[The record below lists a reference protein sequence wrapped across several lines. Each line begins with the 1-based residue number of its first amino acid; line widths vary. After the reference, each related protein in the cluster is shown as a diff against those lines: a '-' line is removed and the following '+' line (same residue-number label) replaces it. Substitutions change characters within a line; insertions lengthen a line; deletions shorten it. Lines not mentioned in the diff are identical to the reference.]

1 MGFSG
6 ISCQRIHL
14 QYRRFNRHRFSSC
27 VKGRSPGI
35 GNDYPLQCSCLEN
48 PNDEETWQVTVYR
61 VAKSWTRLN
70 TQALS
75 FQSLNKK
82 KIWNTRRNKM
92 KAKTKSFDFRHSS
105 SGHLFSCQRYI
116 VHLLWESQYT
126 HEKRQSTCLLRHLNT
141 LLVMYLKP
149 SSVTC

>member
-35 GNDYPLQCSCLEN
+35 GNDYPLQCSCLQN
-48 PNDEETWQVTVYR
+48 PNDRETWQVTVYR

-75 FQSLNKK
+75 FQSLNKIN
-82 KIWNTRRNKM
+82 IWNIRRNKM